1 MKAKL
6 FAATIAAGVGAVGWG
21 QSADAAV
28 IGYTLDINNPVFNT
42 ANRVNNVPDFRLTN
56 TSDTAS
62 ITAFSLTIGDNNFH
76 YDFVRSQSAFTDTG
90 ATLNFTLNNPDFTND
105 HVGDGLIDYVFSGFD
120 PGDAFQFEAD
130 VDPHVGDI
138 VQGYRNILFPNAL
151 VTVSFSDGNSLSQN
165 LAPAD
170 TGLAGYRFGQT
181 FDATQPPRPQSDLPE
196 PGTLALFGFGLA
208 GLGLA
213 ARRKRA
219 AR

>member
-1 MKAKL
+1 MRVKL
-6 FAATIAAGVGAVGWG
+6 FAAAIAAGMGAVGWG
-21 QSADAAV
+21 QSADASV

-42 ANRVNNVPDFRLTN
+42 ANLVNNVPDFRLTN

-62 ITAFSLTIGDNNFH
+62 IAAFNLTIGDNDFH
-76 YDFVRSQSAFTDTG
+76 FDFVRSQSIFNDSG
-90 ATLNFTLNNPDFTND
+90 AVLSFTLNNPDYVND
-105 HVGDGLIDYVFSGFD
+105 HVGDGIIDYIFAGFD

-130 VDPHVGDI
+130 VDPHVGNV
-138 VQGYRNILFPNAL
+138 VQDYREILFPNAL
-151 VTVSFSDGNSLSQN
+151 LTVSFSDGNSLSQN

-170 TGLAGYRFGQT
+170 VGLAGYRFSQRLDT
-181 FDATQPPRPQSDLPE
+181 SLVPRPQSDLPE
-196 PGTLALFGFGLA
+196 PGSLALFGLGLT

>member
-1 MKAKL
+1 MRAKL
-6 FAATIAAGVGAVGWG
+6 FAATIAAGVGAFGWG
-21 QSADAAV
+21 QSAAAAV

-76 YDFVRSQSAFTDTG
+76 YDFVRSQSAFNDTG
-90 ATLNFTLNNPDFTND
+90 ATLSFTLNDPDFIND
-105 HVGDGLIDYVFSGFD
+105 HVGDGLIDYIFSGFD

-130 VDPHVGDI
+130 VDPHVGNV
-138 VQGYRNILFPNAL
+138 VQDYRNILFPNAV
-151 VTVSFSDGNSLSQN
+151 VTVSFSDGNSLSQS

-170 TGLAGYRFGQT
+170 IGLAGYRFGQT
-181 FDATQPPRPQSDLPE
+181 FAASQAPQPQANLPE
-196 PGTLALFGFGLA
+196 PCTLALFGLGLA

-213 ARRKRA
+213 ARRKRS
-219 AR
+219 